1 MKKQNDSIKHILRR
15 GIAAA
20 MLSAALFA
28 APSAEAAPSYL
39 NLGISDSY
47 YMSTE
52 LEIVRLAVGD
62 PEIATIV
69 ELPPSMNEFLVVA
82 HKAGATTLFVWTV
95 DGMRQEFIVN
105 VSPEDK
111 GTARVIEDAIGL
123 PRVHVRKVD
132 NRILLTGTVKNQ
144 YERNHAIRTAQL
156 FAGGSTAGMNLG
168 VGSNAD
174 MSMQTMSANANTS
187 NGGLASESATV
198 GGNSLAATGNIIDLL
213 QMEHPTQVRMEA
225 QVISINPSDAS
236 SLGITYGSN
245 SSGNTPGVFYAGESY
260 GDAGSGRSFK
270 NNPWRW
276 FTDRHDAINMSINAL
291 VSQSKAK
298 ILSRPSVTT
307 MSGETAIIQV
317 GGQIPYTATNTNGS
331 ANTSFKN
338 FGIILQLKPVV
349 DAENRIVASVHTEV
363 SNISG
368 KNVDGQPI
376 LDLRRAD
383 SVVTIQS
390 GSTMVIGGL
399 MDSSDAK
406 NYQKIPLLGDIPI
419 LGEFFKY
426 SSSTTEKQELIILIT
441 PYLVNDEDTSTARM
455 SEPLHDM
462 YRKGQQE
469 KNEMREVDLN
479 EPVPSPVPAPAAA
492 SASAPAEEELIP
504 DDKEAPETT
513 APRNDSIMG
522 KYLNRNVLTPAGDK

>member
-1 MKKQNDSIKHILRR
+1 MKKFLRR
-15 GIAAA
+15 SIAAA
-20 MLSAALFA
+20 FLGVSLFA
-28 APSAEAAPSYL
+28 APSADAHPSYI
-39 NLGISDSY
+39 NLGISDSH
-47 YMSTE
+47 YMSTD

-62 PEIATIV
+62 PAVATV
-69 ELPPSMNEFLVVA
+69 VQLPPSLDEFLIVA
-82 HKAGATTLFVWTV
+82 HKAGSTTLFVWTV
-95 DGMRQEFIVN
+95 DGTRQEFVIN

-111 GTARVIEDAIGL
+111 GTARIIEDAIGL
-123 PRVHVRKVD
+123 PRVHVRKVE

-144 YERNHAIRTAQL
+144 FERNHAIQTAQL
-156 FAGGSTAGMNLG
+156 FAGGSTAGMSLG
-168 VGSNAD
+168 VGSNTD
-174 MSMQTMSANANTS
+174 LSLQTMTASPTS
-187 NGGLASESATV
+187 GDSINSESTTI
-198 GGNSLAATGNIIDLL
+198 GGNTLTGTGNIIDLL

-245 SSGNTPGVFYAGESY
+245 SSGNSPGVFYAGESY
-260 GDAGSGRSFK
+260 GDEGNGRSFK

-298 ILSRPSVTT
+298 ILSRPNVTT

-317 GGQIPYTATNTNGS
+317 GGQIPYTTTNTNGS
-331 ANTSFKN
+331 SNTSFKN

-368 KNVDGQPI
+368 QTVDDQPI

-406 NYQKIPLLGDIPI
+406 SYQKIPLLGDIPI

-426 SSSTTEKQELIILIT
+426 ASDTSEKQELVILIT
-441 PYLVNDEDTSTARM
+441 PYLVDDEDISTAQM
-455 SEPLHDM
+455 SGSLHEL
-462 YRKGQQE
+462 YQKGLQE
-469 KNEMREVDLN
+469 KSELQEVDLN
-479 EPVPSPVPAPAAA
+479 APLPDPEKGNESSGTA
-492 SASAPAEEELIP
+492 S
-504 DDKEAPETT
+504 
-513 APRNDSIMG
+513 RNDSILS
-522 KYLNRNVLTPAGDK
+522 KYLNRDVLPPAEGK